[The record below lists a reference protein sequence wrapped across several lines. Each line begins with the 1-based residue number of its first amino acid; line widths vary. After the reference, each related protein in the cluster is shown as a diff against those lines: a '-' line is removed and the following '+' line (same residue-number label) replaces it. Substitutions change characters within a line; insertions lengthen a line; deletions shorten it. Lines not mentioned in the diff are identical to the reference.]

1 MRESPLVNSFVCGRF
16 RINRYHEYWNLFIS
30 TEGKYKAPTNMH
42 RDRRRKRKSN
52 VLDEANVWQRIQAR
66 LTDLP
71 LPWTVYCP
79 IKAATRISLIANS
92 M

>member
-1 MRESPLVNSFVCGRF
+1 MN
-16 RINRYHEYWNLFIS
+16 
-30 TEGKYKAPTNMH
+30 
-42 RDRRRKRKSN
+42 RDRRRKSKSN

-79 IKAATRISLIANS
+79 TKAARRISLIANS